1 MLFLTLRKDSQNAG
15 LRPAMLAIAVSV
27 RRGNFAKIV
36 LSRFHVRFVISTTL
50 QMTGKYAAG
59 QVKIPGITSAT
70 PNGKKR
76 ESVM

>member
-1 MLFLTLRKDSQNAG
+1 MRLSDLNIFINSQNAG

-27 RRGNFAKIV
+27 RRGNFGKIV

-50 QMTGKYAAG
+50 QMTGKYPAG

-70 PNGKKR
+70 
-76 ESVM
+76 E